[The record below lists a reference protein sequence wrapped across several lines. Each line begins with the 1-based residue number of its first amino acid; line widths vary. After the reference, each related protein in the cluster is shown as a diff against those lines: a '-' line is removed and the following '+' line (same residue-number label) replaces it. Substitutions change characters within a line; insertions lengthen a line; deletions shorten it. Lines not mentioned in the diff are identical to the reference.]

1 MRYSS
6 WLPLARYAA
15 PKVAAIPLKSRSSF
29 PRAHFQTTLQRKYD
43 TPTINIDRKIAGV
56 EKVFDYYFKNK
67 MICAESVQMAAPEVL
82 LRIKGREYSI
92 VHNRRLEL
100 VGDKIMGL
108 VLSQKWY
115 QVRNQNGQTTPVKTW
130 NDIHKS
136 LVSNEALAARGFKL
150 GLDAFVVPA
159 SGVHVTKNMMAD
171 AFEAMVG
178 AVSLDAGEDAIEA
191 VHGVLER
198 TGFFNHPMLVRWIG
212 VSNCDNDDPF
222 ASVTSHCVAIVDDSH
237 VTN

>member
-1 MRYSS
+1 MVSPNMMRYSS
-6 WLPLARYAA
+6 WPLLIRYAA
-15 PKVAAIPLKSRSSF
+15 SKVTAIPFKSRYPF
-29 PRAHFQTTLQRKYD
+29 LCAYFQTTPQRSYN

-56 EKVFDYYFKNK
+56 EKVFDYCFKNK
-67 MICAESVQMAAPEVL
+67 IICAESVQMAAPEAL
-82 LRIKGREYSI
+82 LSIRGREYSI

-108 VLSQKWY
+108 VLSQRWY
-115 QVRNQNGQTTPVKTW
+115 QVRNQNGHASPVKTW

-136 LVSNEALAARGFKL
+136 LISNEALAVRGFKL

-159 SGVHVTKNMMAD
+159 SGIHVTKNMMAD

-191 VHGVLER
+191 VHDVLER
-198 TGFFNHPMLVRWIG
+198 TGFFNHPMLVR
-212 VSNCDNDDPF
+212 
-222 ASVTSHCVAIVDDSH
+222 
-237 VTN
+237 

>member
-1 MRYSS
+1 MRCSN
-6 WLPLARYAA
+6 WLVLTRFTAFKVTATS
-15 PKVAAIPLKSRSSF
+15 PKLRCAF
-29 PRAHFQTTLQRKYD
+29 PCAHFQTTVQRKYN

-67 MICAESVQMAAPEVL
+67 IICAESVQMAAPEAL
-82 LRIKGREYSI
+82 LIIKGHEYSI

-100 VGDKIMGL
+100 VGDKIMDL
-108 VLSQKWY
+108 VLSQRWY
-115 QVRNQNGQTTPVKTW
+115 QVRNQNGQTSPVKTW

-136 LVSNEALAARGFKL
+136 LVSNEALAVRGFRL
-150 GLDAFVVPA
+150 GLDAYIVPA

-191 VHGVLER
+191 VRDVLER
-198 TGFFNHPMLVRWIG
+198 TGFFNHPMLVR
-212 VSNCDNDDPF
+212 
-222 ASVTSHCVAIVDDSH
+222 
-237 VTN
+237 